1 MRVLQNY
8 QRFYSSESEEARTET
23 ELEILKVLKDR
34 FPEAEHLDVKEGG
47 QSCGEVFEVF
57 VSTKEF
63 KGKKFVFNRTK

>member
-1 MRVLQNY
+1 MKI
-8 QRFYSSESEEARTET
+8 
-23 ELEILKVLKDR
+23 LEVLKHR

-63 KGKKFVFNRTK
+63 KGKIKVLAALFEPGWE